1 MVSASINKSQ
11 KSIETYGDLV
21 KYFGSFLQTHHRH
34 FKVDLNETP
43 HKSGTA
49 KIWTEFLFVC
59 QIKGTL
65 LSNLH
70 CFPVFQFS
78 RFRTIFLN
86 ELYQNQTP
94 PCHSELNEPLDK
106 SREQKFGTKCEFAHQ
121 IKCTLLTN
129 LLLSGYRAIGLSG
142 YRDSGLYF

>member
-1 MVSASINKSQ
+1 MANNINDSQ
-11 KSIETYGDLV
+11 DDNSDG
-21 KYFGSFLQTHHRH
+21 
-34 FKVDLNETP
+34 
-43 HKSGTA
+43 
-49 KIWTEFLFVC
+49 
-59 QIKGTL
+59 
-65 LSNLH
+65 SNLINFYVTKNATNKRTFIKITSLKDNTNTYTKLMAH
-70 CFPVFQFS
+70 FFQFS